1 MVILTFFS
9 TYDIHEVILLN
20 EQFIR
25 DRITELRLQHNIS
38 EYQLSMDLGHSKGY
52 INNISSG
59 KVLPSMSEFLN
70 ICAYFNI
77 TPKEFFD
84 TDDKQ
89 PVISHELHSLFLQL
103 ETDDQLLVL
112 NLVKKLSSK

>member
-1 MVILTFFS
+1 MFFS

-20 EQFIR
+20 EQFVR

-38 EYQLSMDLGHSKGY
+38 EYQLSMDLGRSRGY

-59 KVLPSMSEFLN
+59 KTFPSMSEFLN

-84 TDDKQ
+84 TNDQQ
-89 PVISHELHSLFLQL
+89 PIISHELHTSFIQL
-103 ETDDQLLVL
+103 KPDEQILILD
-112 NLVKKLSSK
+112 LVKKLSSK